1 MENRILD
8 DSYNATNQNGLSNMD
23 KDYLF
28 TAAKW
33 AGFLGIVGFVMSGL
47 LAVAAFF
54 ISSLMNA
61 FGGMAAMQG
70 SRGAAS
76 IGSAAGAFITIFYL
90 GFAVLGIL
98 YASYMYNFGTKTK
111 AAILSNDS
119 ELLTE
124 GFKNLKSMFRF
135 SGILTAIVLG
145 FYAVLIVFSLIG
157 VAIAGVGMR

>member
-8 DSYNATNQNGLSNMD
+8 DSYNATTQSGLSNLD

-28 TAAKW
+28 TGAKW
-33 AGFLGIVGFVMSGL
+33 SRFLGIVGFVMSGF
-47 LAVAAFF
+47 LAIAAFF
-54 ISSLMNA
+54 INTLMNTLTA
-61 FGGMAAMQG
+61 MSPMPGGGGFGGGM
-70 SRGAAS
+70 
-76 IGSAAGAFITIFYL
+76 GAFITILYL
-90 GFAVLGIL
+90 GMAALGFL

-145 FYAVLIVFSLIG
+145 FYAVMLVFALIG
-157 VAIAGVGMR
+157 VAIAGVGR